1 MKALQIQGRL
11 FCAIAVSGALA
22 SRWLPSGDSQ
32 AELIL
37 VTVLIIGLGVP
48 HGALDTIYAR
58 EVYGVSTPMTWVRF
72 AAAYLL
78 LGALVVG
85 LWILAPAVFLAGF
98 LLISIAHFSGDPEG
112 ACPGWVRVAQG
123 GAIIFLPMITHAPA
137 ISELFGLLI
146 GVPAG
151 PALAG
156 ALSWLAWPWLI
167 LAATALGYL
176 AWRRSAQ
183 AWELGAI
190 MLLALWVPPL
200 LAFTLFFCG
209 MHSARH
215 ILRTARFAQNT
226 SLRFLWG
233 AALLPMVG
241 VGLLTVAA
249 WVWMPDQTLSARL
262 VQIIFVGLAAL
273 TVPHMALVEPVRV
286 RGWIK
291 GPASPR

>member
-1 MKALQIQGRL
+1 MTALQIQGRL
-11 FCAIAVSGALA
+11 FCALAALSALA
-22 SRWLPSGDSQ
+22 SRWLPAGDSQ
-32 AELIL
+32 AEIIL

-58 EVYGVSTPMTWVRF
+58 EVYGVSTPLTWVRF
-72 AAAYLL
+72 AVAYLL

-85 LWILAPAVFLAGF
+85 LWILAPALFLAGF

-123 GAIIFLPMITHAPA
+123 GVIIFLPMLTHAPA

-151 PALAG
+151 PALAA
-156 ALSWLAWPWLI
+156 ALGWLAWPWLV
-167 LAATALGYL
+167 LSMAAVGWL
-176 AWRRSAQ
+176 AWRRSAL

-190 MLLALWVPPL
+190 MLLALVLPPL

-215 ILRTARFAQNT
+215 ILRTARYAQNT
-226 SLRFLWG
+226 SLGFLWG

-241 VGLLTVAA
+241 VGLLTAAA
-249 WVWMPDQTLSARL
+249 WLWLPDRTLSARL

-291 GPASPR
+291 G